1 MITASYNDSIF
12 INCPFD
18 DDYAPLLRALVYTIY
33 RCGFAPRSALE
44 EDDGLDIRVDKIAR
58 LIDKCKYGIHDIS
71 RTEPDP
77 QTGLPRFNMPFELG
91 IFWGAKRFGVKQQK
105 EKIALI
111 LEKEKYSYQKY
122 FSDLNG
128 VDVKAHFNKTEQVIL
143 SVRNWLH
150 TASGRKTIPSA
161 ELIRKNFDEFNTLRL
176 PLILQASHTHLKGLT
191 FNDYCQ
197 FVEVALKE
205 KLAQS

>member
-1 MITASYNDSIF
+1 MITASYSDSIF

-18 DDYAPLLRALVYTIY
+18 DDYGHLLRALIYTIY

-44 EDDGLDIRVDKIAR
+44 EDDASDIRIDKIIR

-71 RTEPDP
+71 RTELDH

-91 IFWGAKRFGVKQQK
+91 IFWGAKKFGTKKQK
-105 EKIALI
+105 EKNALI

-128 VDVKAHFNKTEQVIL
+128 VDVKAHLNKPEQIIS

-150 TASGRKTIPSA
+150 TASARKTIPSA
-161 ELIRKNFDEFNTLRL
+161 EVIKKNFDEFINLRL
-176 PLILQASHTHLKGLT
+176 PLILQESHAQLKGLT

-197 FVEVALKE
+197 FVELALKE